1 VLPYPLSLPSSQ
13 GSKILHAVTPVLKAR
28 EPRYSLV
35 NSYMTTNV
43 FLRDPTKYHTF
54 KSEGFDD
61 RMDVVPLEFARHKAW
76 RVKGQMTYL
85 MEHATFGSSPEELAK
100 VLSGAGNE
108 LIQSANLLMGKTVDN
123 AAFVDDESA
132 ENDAKKGRESP
143 AGGGEH
149 KSERPIFAKPRSR
162 L

>member
-1 VLPYPLSLPSSQ
+1 MAGQRPDDVPHGACYFRELS
-13 GSKILHAVTPVLKAR
+13 GGT
-28 EPRYSLV
+28 
-35 NSYMTTNV
+35 
-43 FLRDPTKYHTF
+43 
-54 KSEGFDD
+54 
-61 RMDVVPLEFARHKAW
+61 
-76 RVKGQMTYL
+76 
-85 MEHATFGSSPEELAK
+85 AK